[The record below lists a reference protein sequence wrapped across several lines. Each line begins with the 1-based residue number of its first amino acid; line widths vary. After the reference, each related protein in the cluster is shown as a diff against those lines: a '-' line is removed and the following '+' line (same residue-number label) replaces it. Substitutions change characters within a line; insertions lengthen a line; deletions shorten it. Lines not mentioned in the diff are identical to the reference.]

1 MKTKIYN
8 AILGILEGR
17 IKEAQK
23 AVDAAI
29 ESKLN
34 ETKSS
39 VGDKYETGR
48 AMMQKEQEMN
58 EGKILKAEL
67 LIQQLKHVYKAET
80 SSQISAGSL
89 VSTEVA
95 YFFVGVGIGKLSIDE
110 SVVYA
115 ISVASPVGQ
124 NLLGLSE
131 GENFDFNGFS
141 LKILK
146 IS

>member
-8 AILGILEGR
+8 AILSILEGR
-17 IKEAQK
+17 IKGAQK

-39 VGDKYETGR
+39 AGDKYETGR

-58 EGKILKAEL
+58 EGKILKAVL
-67 LIQQLKHVYKAET
+67 LIQQLKHAYKAET
-80 SSQISAGSL
+80 SAQISAGSL
-89 VSTEVA
+89 ISTKIA
-95 YFFVGVGIGKLSIDE
+95 YFFIGVGIGKLSIDE
-110 SVVYA
+110 SIVYA

-131 GENFDFNGFS
+131 GENFEFNGVS
-141 LKILK
+141 LKILS
-146 IS
+146 IT